1 MCLIQNINFMKA
13 QNESGLERAFKVVEA
28 IKEQALPVTKACEF
42 VGLSRSEF
50 YRELEDNEEL
60 RDTYTRAREIRADK
74 IFEEILEIADSQGED
89 VGTNP
94 ETGEPQINHNVIQR
108 NRLQID
114 ARKWVLGKMSQRYA
128 DNQKIDVTT
137 NGKDLPSN
145 TIEVRVVPPTDSDDE

>member
-1 MCLIQNINFMKA
+1 MAAEKGTSN
-13 QNESGLERAFKVVEA
+13 ERARKVIEA
-28 IKEQALPVTKACEF
+28 IKEQALPVTKACEV

-50 YRELEDNEEL
+50 YRELEDSEEL
-60 RDTYTRAREIRADK
+60 RDMYTRAREIRADK
-74 IFEEILEIADSQGED
+74 IFDEILDIADSQGED

-114 ARKWVLGKMSQRYA
+114 ARKWVLGKMSPRYA

-137 NGKDLPSN
+137 NGKDLPNAN
-145 TIEVRVVPPTDSDDE
+145 TIKVEIVKPLEDEE

>member
-1 MCLIQNINFMKA
+1 MEA
-13 QNESGLERAFKVVEA
+13 QTELNKLCYNVVKIIED
-28 IKEQALPVTKACEF
+28 EALPLTKACEKSG
-42 VGLSRSEF
+42 VKRGSF
-50 YRELEDNEEL
+50 YDELNRDEKL
-60 RDTYTRAREIRADK
+60 FDTYTRAREIRADK

-89 VGTNP
+89 VGINP

-137 NGKDLPSN
+137 NGKDLPS
-145 TIEVRVVPPTDSDDE
+145 TSIQVEIVKPKDDDE

>member
-1 MCLIQNINFMKA
+1 MKA
-13 QNESGLERAFKVVEA
+13 QNESANERAYKVVEA
-28 IKEQALPVTKACEF
+28 IKEQALPVTKACELI
-42 VGLSRSEF
+42 GLSRASF
-50 YRELEDNEEL
+50 YLELEADKDL
-60 RDTYTRAREIRADK
+60 LDTYTRAREIRADK

-145 TIEVRVVPPTDSDDE
+145 TIEVRVVQPTDPDDE

>member
-1 MCLIQNINFMKA
+1 MKA
-13 QNESGLERAFKVVEA
+13 QNESGLERAYKVVEA
-28 IKEQALPVTKACEF
+28 IKEQALPVTKACEL

-50 YRELEDNEEL
+50 YRELEDSEEL

-94 ETGEPQINHNVIQR
+94 ITGEEQINHNVIQR

-114 ARKWVLGKMSQRYA
+114 ARKWVLGKMSQKYA

-145 TIEVRVVPPTDSDDE
+145 TIKVEIVKPKDDDE

>member
-1 MCLIQNINFMKA
+1 MEA
-13 QNESGLERAFKVVEA
+13 QNESANKRAYKVVEA
-28 IKEQALPVTKACEF
+28 IKEQALPVTKACELI
-42 VGLSRSEF
+42 GLSRAEF
-50 YRELEDNEEL
+50 YRELEDSEEL

-89 VGTNP
+89 VGINP
-94 ETGEPQINHNVIQR
+94 ITGEEQINHNVIQR